1 MSGLGSAMSSAD
13 LATVMITCPHCG
25 TRYQVPFSTIG
36 SEGREVQCAQC
47 TKSWHAMAQAA
58 PPPPVDPDLLFPK
71 DEAALDFAFETEEKA
86 VAPATFPHS
95 APLPVDANH
104 ERTLAEIRA
113 AIAPKSRKP
122 PGNGID
128 PKTLSKAKESFD
140 RRQKSVVGKLPLARV
155 RRTARM
161 GALVLLLSML
171 VLGFSLRTDLV
182 NWFPALAGL
191 YATIGLPVNIVG
203 LEFQDSKT
211 INTLREGKIVMQ
223 ISARIRSVA
232 TRPVAVPPVL
242 VSLLDDQ
249 GKAVYEWTV
258 TPSITEMDPGEMMDF
273 TTEVNSP
280 PDGAVAVRLTFTTKA
295 S

>member
-1 MSGLGSAMSSAD
+1 MSSAD

-47 TKSWHAMAQAA
+47 SKSWHAMALAAA
-58 PPPPVDPDLLFPK
+58 PPAVDPDLLFPK

-86 VAPATFPHS
+86 VAPPTFPHS
-95 APLPVDANH
+95 AALPVDPDH

-113 AIAPKSRKP
+113 AIAPKSRKGP
-122 PGNGID
+122 ANAID

-242 VSLLDDQ
+242 VSLLNDQ

-258 TPSITEMDPGEMMDF
+258 TPSIAEMDPGEMMDF
-273 TTEVNSP
+273 TSAAGNLVLAE
-280 PDGAVAVRLTFTTKA
+280 RR
-295 S
+295 